1 MVIAL
6 GPGLVVDTLAAVV
19 VDVKALGC
27 CAELEDPPPMALE
40 LVLLPVPVK
49 ELRLA
54 ALPSRLLAATPRDV
68 AAAN

>member
-54 ALPSRLLAATPRDV
+54 LPSRLLAATPKDV